1 MTIKKA
7 GTVAIIGRPNV
18 GKSTLLNALLGEKIS
33 ITSRKPQTTRWQIL
47 GIKTSKNTQIVYIDT
62 PGLHKEEKS
71 AMNRYLNRIA
81 SATIFDVDVIVFM
94 INALRFSEEDELVLS
109 KLKETDKPVILAM
122 NKIDLLK
129 EKSKLLSLIDKLKD
143 KFQFAEIIPI
153 SALKE
158 DHVAL
163 LEEKIMHYLPEGM
176 PFFPEDQITDKGIH
190 FRIAE
195 IIREKLIEATE
206 EELPYTTTVQIER
219 MEKNKKLIK
228 IDALICVERPGQ
240 KIIVIGKGGL
250 KLKKIGMQA
259 RREIEKLLK
268 LKVFL
273 QLWVKVKDRWT
284 DDDKALKS
292 LGYE

>member
-1 MTIKKA
+1 
-7 GTVAIIGRPNV
+7 
-18 GKSTLLNALLGEKIS
+18 
-33 ITSRKPQTTRWQIL
+33 
-47 GIKTSKNTQIVYIDT
+47 
-62 PGLHKEEKS
+62 
-71 AMNRYLNRIA
+71 
-81 SATIFDVDVIVFM
+81 
-94 INALRFSEEDELVLS
+94 
-109 KLKETDKPVILAM
+109 
-122 NKIDLLK
+122 
-129 EKSKLLSLIDKLKD
+129 
-143 KFQFAEIIPI
+143 
-153 SALKE
+153 
-158 DHVAL
+158 
-163 LEEKIMHYLPEGM
+163 MHYLPEGM

-228 IDALICVERPGQ
+228 IDALIWVERPGQ

-268 LKVFL
+268 RKVFL

>member
-163 LEEKIMHYLPEGM
+163 L
-176 PFFPEDQITDKGIH
+176 
-190 FRIAE
+190 
-195 IIREKLIEATE
+195 
-206 EELPYTTTVQIER
+206 
-219 MEKNKKLIK
+219 
-228 IDALICVERPGQ
+228 
-240 KIIVIGKGGL
+240 
-250 KLKKIGMQA
+250 
-259 RREIEKLLK
+259 
-268 LKVFL
+268 
-273 QLWVKVKDRWT
+273 
-284 DDDKALKS
+284 
-292 LGYE
+292 